1 MAGKTE
7 GDGGIFGQ
15 LSREIA
21 AAVEQADPWIVS
33 IDARPGLPTTGV
45 IWSEGMVVAAHHTL
59 AREEGLSV
67 RFADGS
73 VQPAEVAGR
82 DPGTDLAVVAVQTG
96 KRRSAPAAEGVEVKA
111 GQLVL
116 SVGRNSEHGL
126 RSTLGTIGGVGS
138 EWHTHRGGR
147 IEQYILLDL
156 SLYPGFSG
164 GPLLDSEGRVLG
176 VNSAALSR
184 QSGVTI
190 PVATVNRV
198 ARELAESGHVRR
210 GYLGVALYPARIPQ
224 PLRKGLEIDNERG
237 IMIVGTEEGEA
248 AERSGLTLGDIVIA
262 IDGRMVQDPEELQA
276 GLSEGSVGRRLAV
289 TLIRSGRREELA
301 VEVGERPPRAR

>member
-1 MAGKTE
+1 MKKTGE
-7 GDGGIFGQ
+7 GGGILAA
-15 LSREIA
+15 LSRELT
-21 AAVEQADPWIVS
+21 AAVEQADPWIVATN
-33 IDARPGLPTTGV
+33 ARPGIPTSGV
-45 IWSEGMVVAAHHTL
+45 IWSEGVIVTTHHTL
-59 AREEGLSV
+59 IREEGLTV

-73 VQPAEVAGR
+73 EQPAEVAGR
-82 DPGTDLAVVAVQTG
+82 DPGTDLAVLSVETGTRAAV
-96 KRRSAPAAEGVEVKA
+96 PAAEGAAVKA

-164 GPLLDSEGRVLG
+164 GPLLDAEGRVLG
-176 VNSAALSR
+176 VNTAALSR

-198 ARELAESGHVRR
+198 AKDLAERGHVRR
-210 GYLGVALYPARIPQ
+210 GYLGVGLYPAQIPES
-224 PLRKGLEIDNERG
+224 LRKGLGIENERG
-237 IMIVGTEEGEA
+237 IMIVGIEEGGA
-248 AERSGLTLGDIVIA
+248 ADRSGVCLGDLFIA
-262 IDGRMVQDPEELQA
+262 IEGKAVQDPEELQ
-276 GLSEGSVGRRLAV
+276 GHLGEESVGKRLAV
-289 TLIRSGRREELA
+289 TVIRGGRREELK
-301 VEVGERPPRAR
+301 VEVGERPTRST